1 MPPDNAP
8 QTSLP
13 QNAAPETPDLQAHSV
28 QPIAQQTSHLLKKPI
43 KVVEANATAIED
55 ALATANG
62 KAASFALTTAS
73 EIIVIAR
80 MSEQRIA
87 DLSVRSRTG
96 VTVQFTPAGPAAS
109 SYKCGAISTEVV
121 LERRGAGWYLIG
133 VRRTT
138 LYPRAR
144 QRLVVN
150 ISRAQA
156 DEITRRALSAFVVAA

>member
-1 MPPDNAP
+1 MPPDHVP

-13 QNAAPETPDLQAHSV
+13 QNAASETPDLQAHSGK
-28 QPIAQQTSHLLKKPI
+28 PTAKQTAHLLKKPI
-43 KVVEANATAIED
+43 KIVEANAAAIDE
-55 ALATANG
+55 ALEAANG
-62 KAASFALTTAS
+62 KAASFALTKAS
-73 EIIVIAR
+73 EIIAIAR

-87 DLSVRSRTG
+87 DLSVRSRNG
-96 VTVQFTPAGPAAS
+96 VTVQFTPAGPTAS
-109 SYKCGAISTEVV
+109 SYKYGAISTEVV

-144 QRLVVN
+144 QRLMIN

-156 DEITRRALSAFVVAA
+156 DEIARRALSAFAVAA